1 MDFSSYKTWR
11 NIAIAVLAICF
22 ILYISSSSNPEI
34 TMDPIKDAQ
43 TCIKLYEK
51 DEARGT
57 AYMQEVIST
66 YYMQGKH
73 DEHDQFAK
81 IVTKRMAEIDFQ

>member
-1 MDFSSYKTWR
+1 MKTITKSLTTLFVGLSILSCTSSPK
-11 NIAIAVLAICF
+11 
-22 ILYISSSSNPEI
+22 I

-51 DEARGT
+51 NEARGT

-73 DEHDQFAK
+73 DEHDKFAE
-81 IVTKRMAEIDFQ
+81 IVTRRMAEIDFQ